1 METDR
6 IRIKPFVIAC
16 AGMFVLEG
24 AAGMLMGM
32 GWRYPIAV
40 LGLVRVAEAGLVIG
54 VFRWWGRGIRDL
66 GLARDQ
72 IPAGLKRGVIWSLG
86 FGVLVLIGFGVLLIL
101 GQNPL
106 KILHMRLPADPIE
119 RLWYILVG
127 GIIAPV
133 VEELFFRGVIY
144 GFFRR
149 WGIFLALAA
158 SSLLFVSAHSTGGF
172 PLTQTV
178 GGVLFALA
186 YEFEGTLLT
195 PITIHILGNLA
206 LFGLAF
212 FG

>member
-6 IRIKPFVIAC
+6 IRIKPFLIAC
-16 AGMFVLEG
+16 AGVFVLEV

-32 GWRYPIAV
+32 AWRYPLAV
-40 LGLVRVAEAGLVIG
+40 LGLVRVAEAGLLIA
-54 VFRWWGRGIRDL
+54 VFRWWGRGCRDL

-72 IPAGLKRGVIWSLG
+72 IPAGLKQGIIWSVG
-86 FGVLVLIGFGVLLIL
+86 FGVLVLIGFGVLLPM

-106 KILHMRLPADPIE
+106 KILHVRLPADPIE
-119 RLWYILVG
+119 RLWYVLVG

-133 VEELFFRGVIY
+133 VEELFFRGMLY

-149 WGIFLALAA
+149 WGILPALAT

-172 PLTQTV
+172 PVTQTV

-186 YEFEGTLLT
+186 YEFEGTLMT
-195 PITIHILGNLA
+195 PITIHVLGNLA
-206 LFGLAF
+206 LFSLAS